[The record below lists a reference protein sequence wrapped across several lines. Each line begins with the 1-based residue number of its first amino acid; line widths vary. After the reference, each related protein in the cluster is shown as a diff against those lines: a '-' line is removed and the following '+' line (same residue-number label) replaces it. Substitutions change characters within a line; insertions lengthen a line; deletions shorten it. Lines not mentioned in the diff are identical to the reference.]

1 MAVAAF
7 PAADPA
13 VAAAEAGKTHA
24 FVFKNLLHK
33 GGMRMELWVAG
44 IALLIIAAGILVLIL
59 CRKKIHKS
67 LQIAGA
73 CVLGVLFAAV
83 LGYIALTFLFLDS
96 LDSPPRACEKISVN
110 TDLL

>member
-1 MAVAAF
+1 
-7 PAADPA
+7 
-13 VAAAEAGKTHA
+13 
-24 FVFKNLLHK
+24 
-33 GGMRMELWVAG
+33 MELWVAG

-96 LDSPPRACEKISVN
+96 LDSPPLDESTVSGKVLFRTEISCQQIWRNLADFSTVR
-110 TDLL
+110 TILFHSHHTF

>member
-1 MAVAAF
+1 
-7 PAADPA
+7 
-13 VAAAEAGKTHA
+13 
-24 FVFKNLLHK
+24 
-33 GGMRMELWVAG
+33 MELWAAG

-96 LDSPPRACEKISVN
+96 LDSPPLDEPTVSGKVLSEKQATVEEYKTPVPVPLDYEVLKHIN
-110 TDLL
+110 ELCP